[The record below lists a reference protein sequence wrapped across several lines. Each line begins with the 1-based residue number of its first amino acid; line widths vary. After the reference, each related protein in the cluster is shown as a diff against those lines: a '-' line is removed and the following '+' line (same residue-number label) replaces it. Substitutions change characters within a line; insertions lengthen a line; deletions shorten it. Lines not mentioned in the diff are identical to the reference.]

1 LKPKGYETPVIGQT
15 RIVQL
20 APEDRAIVLRSQKGI
35 ENLLTRQRDLFGRLA
50 EDACKNEG
58 LFMPSER
65 IKDIQVLPDGNLR
78 IAF

>member
-1 LKPKGYETPVIGQT
+1 MIGQT
-15 RIVQL
+15 RTVQL
-20 APEDRAIVLRSQKGI
+20 TPEDQAIVLRSHRAI
-35 ENLLTRQRDLFGRLA
+35 ENLLARQRDLFGRLA

-58 LFMPSER
+58 LFLPSER